1 MILIATGNISLAG
14 PNITNSAQHSKMTS
28 ADIRDVLSI
37 SNSAPAQKKKKTK
50 PIIDPAIKNATGI
63 TRELY
68 SLLGEGT
75 PPIAFIKQDRFK
87 DKPKLNKK
95 AAPWYLVW
103 RM

>member
-1 MILIATGNISLAG
+1 
-14 PNITNSAQHSKMTS
+14 MTS
-28 ADIRDVLSI
+28 ADIREVLSI
-37 SNSAPAQKKKKTK
+37 SNTAPAQKKKKVK
-50 PIIDPAIKNATGI
+50 PLIDPAVKNATGI

-95 AAPWYLVW
+95 ATPWYDVTTTILTCQAI
-103 RM
+103 

>member
-1 MILIATGNISLAG
+1 
-14 PNITNSAQHSKMTS
+14 MTS

-37 SNSAPAQKKKKTK
+37 PNSAPLQKKKKTK
-50 PIIDPAIKNATGI
+50 PSIDPTVKNATGI

-75 PPIAFIKQDRFK
+75 PPLAFIKQDRFK

-95 AAPWYLVW
+95 ASPW
-103 RM
+103 